1 MTEKPL
7 ARTLDDL
14 LAAYERVV
22 IMETL
27 KRNGWNRRR
36 AAEALRISQ
45 RRLYQR
51 LAVLHFDLAA
61 IPHDKI
67 GRRPRPVALEV

>member
-7 ARTLDDL
+7 TRTLDDL

-22 IMETL
+22 LMETL
-27 KRNGWNRRR
+27 RRNNWNRRK

-45 RRLYQR
+45 RRLYVR
-51 LAVLHFDLAA
+51 MSALHFDLAS
-61 IPHDKI
+61 IPHDRR
-67 GRRPRPVALEV
+67 GRRFGSVAQVA